1 MIIKYSNIAHPSQNQ
16 SVVNLA
22 VSVKTFDKK
31 NLVEMDLDYQNM
43 CGKFNRETN
52 VWEGVKIPYPA
63 LIDTHVSELVIDGLK
78 KTPNRIVQMC
88 YDDGSE
94 MTCDELRL
102 KIIRIAQNLKKL
114 GIKDEDVVGIVC
126 ENSMDLMAFTNG
138 IYQLGAIVGAMS
150 VIHCKDDMVLVF
162 QYSKPKLMI
171 CDAQVYDTVKEA
183 MNELNNS
190 APFFTTNGSISGIE
204 SIDELLKPSGDEENY
219 QTTKFK
225 DPSNKILALLPS
237 SGTSDHLKGISN
249 TQTMFLKL
257 MTLVPEEE
265 TKTISFSA
273 IFWGPAF
280 TALIICPLTNEQRI
294 VTSKPFQPK
303 VFMDV
308 TMKCKAS
315 HLILNPTMLTLIV
328 QSPHLATFDT
338 SCVKILTAIGGIFS
352 EDLRAKIK
360 KAFPTAYI
368 MIFYGLTEISCAI
381 SYPGQPIDDL
391 TVGYVAPN
399 HLMKIVDD
407 DGKSLDLEES
417 GEILVKFV
425 ISPFLV
431 SFCSK
436 SVQYNSVFCEVLCGQ
451 IEEGGQLR
459 KNLNK

>member
-1 MIIKYSNIAHPSQNQ
+1 
-16 SVVNLA
+16 
-22 VSVKTFDKK
+22 
-31 NLVEMDLDYQNM
+31 MDLDYQKM
-43 CGKFNRETN
+43 CGKFNPETK

-63 LIDTHVSELVIDGLK
+63 SIDLHVSELVIDGLK

-88 YDDGSE
+88 YDDGFE

-102 KIIRIAQNLKKL
+102 KITRIAQNLKKL

-126 ENSMDLMAFTNG
+126 ENSMDLMAYTNG

-150 VIHCKDDMVLVF
+150 VIHCKDDMVMVF
-162 QYSKPKLMI
+162 KYSKPKLMI
-171 CDAQVYDTVKEA
+171 CDADVYDTVKQA
-183 MNELNNS
+183 LKELKNS
-190 APFFTTNGSISGIE
+190 APFYTTNGNVPGIE
-204 SIDELLKPSGDEENY
+204 SADELLKSTGEEETY

-225 DPSNKILALLPS
+225 DPSNKVLALLPS

-249 TQTMFLKL
+249 TQTMFLKFI
-257 MTLVPEEE
+257 TLIPEEE
-265 TKTISFSA
+265 MKTISFSA

-280 TALIICPLTNEQRI
+280 TALIVCPLTNEQRI
-294 VTSKPFQPK
+294 VTRKPFQPE

-315 HLILNPTMLTLIV
+315 HLILNPTMLSLLM
-328 QSPHLATFDT
+328 QSPFLPTFDT

-352 EDLRAKIK
+352 EDLRAKIR

-368 MIFYGLTEISCAI
+368 MIFYGLTEISCAF

-399 HLMKIVDD
+399 HLMKVVDD
-407 DGKSLDLEES
+407 DGKSLGLEKS

-431 SFCSK
+431 SLRNYLVKKWRVYPHF
-436 SVQYNSVFCEVLCGQ
+436 GQ
-451 IEEGGQLR
+451 ILGTVSTR
-459 KNLNK
+459 K